1 MQTFL
6 AWVPDTPDIYR
17 TWAVSYIGLYFSHLK
32 VCRTPF
38 QILEF
43 FQKMFQLI
51 ALFSFT
57 LQSGWIR
64 EKHQNDK
71 EGNLMNF
78 NFAIKTIIIQHK
90 N

>member
-1 MQTFL
+1 MQNFL
-6 AWVPDTPDIYR
+6 AWVLDIPDIYR

-32 VCRTPF
+32 VCPTPF

-57 LQSGWIR
+57 LQRG
-64 EKHQNDK
+64 
-71 EGNLMNF
+71 
-78 NFAIKTIIIQHK
+78 
-90 N
+90 

>member
-1 MQTFL
+1 MQNFL
-6 AWVPDTPDIYR
+6 AWVPDIPDIYR
-17 TWAVSYIGLYFSHLK
+17 AWAVSYIGLYSSHLK

-43 FQKMFQLI
+43 FQQMLQLI
-51 ALFSFT
+51 ALFSFA
-57 LQSGWIR
+57 LQRGWIR

-71 EGNLMNF
+71 DGNLMNF